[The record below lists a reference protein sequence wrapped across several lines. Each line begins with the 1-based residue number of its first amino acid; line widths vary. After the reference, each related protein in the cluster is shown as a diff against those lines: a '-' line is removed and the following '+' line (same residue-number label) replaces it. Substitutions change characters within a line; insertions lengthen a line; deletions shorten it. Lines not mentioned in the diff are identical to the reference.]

1 MNGRNFAHFE
11 QELNHQNK
19 GIKSKATL
27 EIMGNLMNVEE
38 KKIQRF
44 SFLRDLCSSPSRWR
58 IDCVDTASI
67 LTHFLFRVKAMV

>member
-27 EIMGNLMNVEE
+27 EIMGNLMNVREE
-38 KKIQRF
+38 NIEVQFFERPLQQPV
-44 SFLRDLCSSPSRWR
+44 SVEDRSC
-58 IDCVDTASI
+58 
-67 LTHFLFRVKAMV
+67 